1 MPWEEIGACAGDA
14 KAYEKEHVRISCVLT
29 ARELRSARTDLIV
42 FPEGIFRGEIEA
54 AQLSHPDSVIV
65 GAIVENGRSRGL
77 LRHRGKNRID
87 YLKVETDGRT
97 TGTENLQQN
106 PVYVL
111 GDVCIGVL
119 ICMDINH
126 GAFSRAVIENIKFT
140 SAKLKLLC
148 VPADM
153 ADYYFSGQNLASPQ
167 NFEGVHVILCNH
179 TNAHPQ
185 DRCKSFVT
193 DTHGTKVVV
202 QNHVEPIHTNLPYG
216 EPLGQRHR

>member
-1 MPWEEIGACAGDA
+1 M
-14 KAYEKEHVRISCVLT
+14 RISCVLS
-29 ARELRSARTDLIV
+29 ARELRCVSTDLIV
-42 FPEGIFRGEIEA
+42 FPEAICWGEIEA
-54 AQLSHPDSVIV
+54 AQSSHPDSVIV
-65 GAIVENGRSRGL
+65 GAIVENRCSRGL
-77 LRHRGKNRID
+77 LLYRGLNRID
-87 YLKVETDGRT
+87 YLKVESDGLTDG
-97 TGTENLQQN
+97 TGNLQQN

-126 GAFSRAVIENIKFT
+126 GAFSRAVIGNIKST

-148 VPADM
+148 LPADM
-153 ADYYFSGQNLASPQ
+153 DNFNFAGENLLYPQ

-179 TNAHPQ
+179 TKSHPH

-202 QNHVEPIHTNLPYG
+202 QNRVEPIHTDLPYG
-216 EPLGQRHR
+216 DPLTQGRSKGPVSI